1 LHRYEHK
8 ERRAAAAFVRFDGS
22 LIKADASRQ
31 NGVKG
36 SAGLPSK
43 AASRAVQEYLTML
56 DDAAFGA
63 VTPVAPKF
71 LSGGLPGVVT

>member
-1 LHRYEHK
+1 
-8 ERRAAAAFVRFDGS
+8 
-22 LIKADASRQ
+22 
-31 NGVKG
+31 
-36 SAGLPSK
+36 
-43 AASRAVQEYLTML
+43 VQEYLTML